1 VLRVLIVSRDDLA
14 SELGRTVLWRPD
26 IERTAVRDPAEA
38 APTAARITPH
48 LVVLDGRD
56 LDGTLALLRLLRADE
71 RTRPS
76 ALVVLGRSPG
86 TAIEDRLLC
95 AGANAVVPV
104 PVDEFV
110 WDRRL
115 EELLC
120 VPPRRAQRIA
130 VRLRDWSRF
139 VSEAEELE
147 GAVLNIGAR
156 GALLESAR
164 PLELGTKIGL
174 TFSLPDDPGE
184 LQVVAHVVRQAESV
198 GGRFRS
204 GVEFLVYRGKAQERI
219 AEFVKAEAGRPG
231 ASELLSLR
239 LRSFEETKEWEE
251 ELRASELRKAMIL
264 DSALDGIITVDHEGR
279 VLEFN
284 AAARRVFGYT
294 RAELFGRDV
303 FEKIVPGP
311 RREEARRRLQEFVQT
326 GDAGDL
332 GRRRESEAMRADGT
346 VFPVEVA
353 VFPAWVKGK
362 VLLTGFLRELT
373 EEKHAA
379 RLAAARHETTRAL
392 VEAST
397 LREAAPRLLSVIVG
411 GMLWDEGTLRLLE
424 GRSLRRIATWAA
436 ADGRLPFLTGGD
448 VVPAHEGILG
458 RALASGEPAW
468 VEAGARGGTTLAV
481 PIRVGAGSVGVLEL
495 GCRGP
500 RALDKS
506 TLLTLVELSGQI
518 GLFLERQR
526 VEDALRESE
535 SRISRIADAIPGAV
549 YQYRVGADGRESFPF
564 MSRGARDLLGVTEER
579 LRDPQV
585 AWELVTPE
593 HVAPLRASVAASAAG
608 LAPWDECFEIRTQ
621 EGRRKWI
628 RGQAMPER
636 GPDGSTLWNGIL
648 ADVTAQKA
656 AEDALRRVNEDL
668 DRRLADLHRAED
680 ELKRL
685 ARYDSLT
692 GLPNRAFFLETL
704 STAVYRAERRKAR
717 LALVFVDLDGF
728 KAVND
733 TLGHAAGDLMLRM
746 VAERLRGCTRRT
758 DVVARI
764 GGDEFTILV
773 QDLARPDDA
782 SLVAQGVLDALSRPF
797 HLNERDVPMSASI
810 GLSVH
815 PEDGADGEV
824 LLRHADLAMYRA
836 KQEGKSTYRFFTVAM
851 SERARERMALQGS
864 LRRALEHDEFELHYQ
879 PVFHK
884 GARPSLEALI
894 RWRHPEK
901 GLVTPAEFIQGAEEG
916 GLILPMGSWV
926 LRTACRFAESLPA
939 PEVRVAVN
947 FSAKQFLQADVVDDV
962 HRALLDSGLSPSRLE
977 FEVTEAVVM
986 SDVAD
991 VQERLG
997 QLRRL
1002 GVRLVLDDFG
1012 SGYSSLRYLS
1022 RFGFHGVKID
1032 RTFVKGL
1039 PDDSESV
1046 SIVQAILALAGSL
1059 GLEVVAEGVETD
1071 AQRAFLE
1078 SRGCAGF
1085 QGYLFSPP
1093 LHPAE
1098 TVAFLGKG

>member
-26 IERTAVRDPAEA
+26 VERIVVRDPAEA
-38 APTAARITPH
+38 VPTAARTTPN
-48 LVVLDGRD
+48 LVVLDSQD
-56 LDGTLALLRLLRADE
+56 LDGTLALVRLLRADA

-76 ALVVLGRSPG
+76 ALVVLGRSLG
-86 TAIEDRLLC
+86 SAIEDRILT

-115 EELLC
+115 EELLS

-139 VSEAEELE
+139 VSEADELE
-147 GAVLNIGAR
+147 GAVVNIGAR
-156 GALLESAR
+156 GALLESPS
-164 PLELGTKIGL
+164 PLELGTKVGL
-174 TFSLPDDPGE
+174 TFTLPDDPAE
-184 LQVVAHVVRQAESV
+184 LHVVAQVVRQAET
-198 GGRFRS
+198 GAGLFRS
-204 GVEFLVYRGKAQERI
+204 GLEFLVYRGKAQERI
-219 AEFVKAEAGRPG
+219 AAFVQAEAGRPG
-231 ASELLSLR
+231 ASEPLGLR
-239 LRSFEETKEWEE
+239 LRSFDEAKEWEE

-264 DSALDGIITVDHEGR
+264 DSALDGIITVDQEGR

-311 RREEARRRLQEFVQT
+311 LREEARRRLQEFVQT
-326 GDAGDL
+326 GDAGDV
-332 GRRRESEAMRADGT
+332 GRRRETEAMRADGT

-362 VLLTGFLRELT
+362 VLLSGFLRDLT
-373 EEKHAA
+373 QEKDAE

-392 VEAST
+392 VEMST
-397 LREAAPRLLSVIVG
+397 IGEAAPRLLAVIVG
-411 GMLWDEGTLRLLE
+411 GLLWDEGAFRMLE
-424 GRSLRRIATWAA
+424 GGSLRRIASWAA
-436 ADGRLPFLTGGD
+436 AGGHPPFLTGGD
-448 VVPAHEGILG
+448 VVSAAEGIPG

-468 VEAGARGGTTLAV
+468 VEAGARGGTTVAV
-481 PIRVGAGSVGVLEL
+481 PIRVGAGPAGVLEL
-495 GCRGP
+495 GSRGP
-500 RALDKS
+500 RVLDES

-535 SRISRIADAIPGAV
+535 ARVSRIADAIPGAV
-549 YQYRVGADGRESFPF
+549 YQYRLGADGLESFPF
-564 MSRGARDLLGVTEER
+564 MSRGALDLLGIGEER

-585 AWELVTPE
+585 AWDLITSE
-593 HVAPLRASVAASAAG
+593 HVVPLRASISASAAG
-608 LAPWDECFEIRTQ
+608 LVPWDHSFEIRTQ

-628 RGQAMPER
+628 RGQAVPAR
-636 GPDGSTLWNGIL
+636 TADGATIWNGIFV
-648 ADVTAQKA
+648 DVTAQKA
-656 AEDALRRVNEDL
+656 AEEALRSVNEDL
-668 DRRLADLHRAED
+668 DRRLGELHRAEE

-704 STAVYRAERRKAR
+704 ALALFRAERRKSR

-746 VAERLRGCTRRT
+746 VAERLRGCTRKT

-782 SLVAQGVLDALSRPF
+782 SLVAQGVLDALSRSF

-810 GLSVH
+810 GVSVH
-815 PEDGADGEV
+815 PEDGAAGEV

-851 SERARERMALQGS
+851 SDRVRERMALQGS
-864 LRRALEHDEFELHYQ
+864 LRRALEHGEFELHYQ
-879 PVFHK
+879 PVFHR
-884 GARPSLEALI
+884 GRRPSLEALI

-901 GLVTPAEFIQGAEEG
+901 GLITPADFIQGAEEG
-916 GLILPMGSWV
+916 GLILPIGSWV
-926 LRTACRFAESLPA
+926 LRTACRFAESLPQ
-939 PEVRVAVN
+939 PDVTLAVN
-947 FSAKQFLQADVVDDV
+947 FSAKQFLQPDVVDDL
-962 HRALLDSGLSPSRLE
+962 HRALLDSGLAPARLE

-991 VQERLG
+991 VHERLG
-997 QLRRL
+997 RLRSL

-1012 SGYSSLRYLS
+1012 SGYSSLSYLS

-1032 RTFVKGL
+1032 RIFVKGL
-1039 PDDSESV
+1039 PGDSESV
-1046 SIVQAILALAGSL
+1046 SIVQSILALAGSL
-1059 GLEVVAEGVETD
+1059 GLDVVAEGVETD
-1071 AQRAFLE
+1071 SQRAFLE
-1078 SRGCAGF
+1078 SRGCTGF

-1093 LHPAE
+1093 LEPAE
-1098 TVAFLGKG
+1098 AAAFLAKG